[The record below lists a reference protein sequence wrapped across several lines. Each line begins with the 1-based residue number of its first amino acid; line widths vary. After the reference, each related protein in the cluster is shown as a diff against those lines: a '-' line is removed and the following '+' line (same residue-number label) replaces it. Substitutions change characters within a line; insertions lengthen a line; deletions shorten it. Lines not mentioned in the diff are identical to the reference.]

1 MNDEYYKLLEVEKTA
16 TQEEIK
22 KAYRKMA
29 MKYHPDRNPGDK
41 KAEEMFKKVSEAYE
55 VLSDPQKRQQYDQ
68 FGAEGMKQQ
77 FGPGG
82 FQWSNFSHAQDAD
95 FGDIFGN
102 LGDLFGGLFGGEV
115 RASNQGAS
123 LRVRATVTF
132 MEAVNGTEKVISITK
147 PETCPT
153 CGGSGSE
160 PGSKTVNCPKC
171 KGAGRI
177 RIQSFFGMMEQ
188 PCSNC
193 AGTGKVAEKP
203 CHECR
208 GEGRVKQSK
217 KIKLKIPAGVDDG
230 SRLKMR
236 GHGEAGIKG
245 GPAGDLYIDI
255 QVKPHE
261 LFQREGNNVICEV
274 PISFPKAALGCEVE
288 VPTVQGQMTLKVPAG
303 TQSGRLFRM
312 KGKGIKDL
320 NGYTGDHYVRL
331 IVETPTN
338 LNKEQME
345 MLSKFAESCGEKVH
359 PVADDFMSK
368 VKRFLGKK

>member
-55 VLSDPQKRQQYDQ
+55 VLSDPAKRQQYDQ

-102 LGDLFGGLFGGEV
+102 LGDLFGGLFGGEA
-115 RASNQGAS
+115 RATNQGAS

-147 PETCPT
+147 PERCPV

-171 KGAGRI
+171 KGLGRLRCYPLGADAI
-177 RIQSFFGMMEQ
+177 TL
-188 PCSNC
+188 
-193 AGTGKVAEKP
+193 A
-203 CHECR
+203 
-208 GEGRVKQSK
+208 
-217 KIKLKIPAGVDDG
+217 IPA
-230 SRLKMR
+230 
-236 GHGEAGIKG
+236 
-245 GPAGDLYIDI
+245 
-255 QVKPHE
+255 VKPTE
-261 LFQREGNNVICEV
+261 VCRSAQQVIRM
-274 PISFPKAALGCEVE
+274 GC
-288 VPTVQGQMTLKVPAG
+288 
-303 TQSGRLFRM
+303 
-312 KGKGIKDL
+312 D
-320 NGYTGDHYVRL
+320 
-331 IVETPTN
+331 
-338 LNKEQME
+338 
-345 MLSKFAESCGEKVH
+345 ESCYVFL
-359 PVADDFMSK
+359 FMGSHVPRLAGLPCK
-368 VKRFLGKK
+368 ETVVSSILLGSTTYPERLVGSSWAVLRMAKAKGSTP

>member
-1 MNDEYYKLLEVEKTA
+1 MADKRDYYEVLGVAKDATA
-16 TQEEIK
+16 DQIK
-22 KAYRKMA
+22 SAYRKLA

-55 VLSDPQKRQQYDQ
+55 VLSDPAKRQQYDQ

-102 LGDLFGGLFGGEV
+102 LGDLFGGLFGGEA
-115 RASNQGAS
+115 RAPNQGAS

-147 PETCPT
+147 PERCPV

-171 KGAGRI
+171 KGLGRL
-177 RIQSFFGMMEQ
+177 RVQSFFGIMEQ
-188 PCSNC
+188 TCPNC
-193 AGTGKVAEKP
+193 GGSGKVAEKP

-217 KIKLKIPAGVDDG
+217 KLSIKIPAGVDDG

-236 GHGEAGIKG
+236 GQGEAGIKG

-261 LFQREGNNVICEV
+261 QI
-274 PISFPKAALGCEVE
+274 
-288 VPTVQGQMTLKVPAG
+288 
-303 TQSGRLFRM
+303 GRA
-312 KGKGIKDL
+312 
-320 NGYTGDHYVRL
+320 HV
-331 IVETPTN
+331 
-338 LNKEQME
+338 
-345 MLSKFAESCGEKVH
+345 
-359 PVADDFMSK
+359 
-368 VKRFLGKK
+368 